1 MAVWLKL
8 TLAILAGSAGLL
20 MTLRTNRDN
29 RATLEETVR
38 RELEGL
44 REHLF
49 DR

>member
-1 MAVWLKL
+1 MTVWLKL
-8 TLAILAGSAGLL
+8 TLALLAGSAGLL
-20 MTLRTNRDN
+20 VMLRTNQDN
-29 RATLEETVR
+29 EATLEQTVR

>member
-8 TLAILAGSAGLL
+8 TLSILAGLAGLL
-20 MTLRTNRDN
+20 VMFRTNRDIE
-29 RATLEETVR
+29 ATLEQTLR
-38 RELEGL
+38 HELQDL

>member
-20 MTLRTNRDN
+20 VMLRSDRPNE
-29 RATLEETVR
+29 AALEQTVR
-38 RELEGL
+38 RELEDL

>member
-20 MTLRTNRDN
+20 VMLKTNRKN
-29 RATLEETVR
+29 EAALEEAVR
-38 RELEGL
+38 RELEIL
-44 REHLF
+44 RERLF